1 MICEWYVIVAI
12 VSFAICI
19 ISALW
24 LVLNEIM
31 FFNDSKKW
39 ENSKLVEIIST
50 IAIIVLCFFTLLG
63 IFLMIYYISKN

>member
-19 ISALW
+19 ISVLW

-31 FFNDSKKW
+31 FFNNSKKW

-63 IFLMIYYISKN
+63 IFLMIYYILKI

>member
-1 MICEWYVIVAI
+1 MICEWYVIVSI

-31 FFNDSKKW
+31 FFNNSKKW

-63 IFLMIYYISKN
+63 IFLMMYYILKN